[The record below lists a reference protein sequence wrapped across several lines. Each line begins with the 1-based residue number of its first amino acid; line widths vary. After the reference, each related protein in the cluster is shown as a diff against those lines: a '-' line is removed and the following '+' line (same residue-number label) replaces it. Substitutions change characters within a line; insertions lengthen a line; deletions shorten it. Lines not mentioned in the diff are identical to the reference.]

1 MGPGGIPNFFGR
13 FATRVVVLL
22 RPAGFIVSLLVL
34 NACGGPSAGP
44 MGATILNSQT
54 SADQVEVVD
63 VDRPVIDQLA
73 KVRSPT
79 LSAKFG
85 DYRRAPKLTIGAG
98 DGIVVSLYQMGS
110 TGLFASNS
118 PTSGISGSD
127 TGARGT
133 AIPEQVVAEDGTI
146 EIPYVGRVK
155 VADRTQEEVE
165 GLIVRSLKGKSIEP
179 QAVVQVAKN
188 VTNTATVT
196 GDVTQGGVI
205 PLSPKGSRILE
216 VIALAGGLHAPAY
229 ETFISLARHNLMAT
243 VPFTRIST
251 DPTEN
256 VFVHPGD
263 VITVFRK
270 PQTFTAF
277 GAMGRNAEIPFE
289 AYELNLATAL
299 GKAGGLIDSRAD
311 PSAVFVFRRE
321 AADFVQGLHP
331 ASKLASVE
339 RSVPVIYRIDFSQPS
354 GYVYAQSF
362 KMREGDL
369 VYVSNAPGAEVQKA
383 LAILGTAVSPAATG
397 AAVVYT
403 HP

>member
-1 MGPGGIPNFFGR
+1 MGPGGVPICFGW
-13 FATRVVVLL
+13 FAIREVVLL
-22 RPAGFIVSLLVL
+22 RLAGFIAPLLVL

-44 MGATILNSQT
+44 TGNAILISQI
-54 SADQVEVVD
+54 AVDQFEVVD
-63 VDRPVIDQLA
+63 VDRRLIDQLA
-73 KVRSPT
+73 KVSSPT

-85 DYRRAPKLTIGAG
+85 DYRPAPKLRIGAG
-98 DGIVVSLYQMGS
+98 DGVIVTVWQAGS
-110 TGLFASNS
+110 SGLFASTS
-118 PTSGISGSD
+118 PQVGISGSD
-127 TGARGT
+127 AGARAT

-155 VADRTQEEVE
+155 VADRTHEEVE

-216 VIALAGGLHAPAY
+216 VIALSGGLRAPAY
-229 ETFISLARHNLMAT
+229 ETFISLSRRGVTAT
-243 VPFTRIST
+243 VPFTRVST
-251 DPTEN
+251 DSTEN

-263 VITVFRK
+263 LITVFRK

-277 GAMGRNAEIPFE
+277 GATGRNAEIPFD

-299 GKAGGLIDSRAD
+299 GKAGGLIDTRAD
-311 PSAVFVFRRE
+311 SSAVFVFRRE
-321 AADFVQGLHP
+321 PAEFVQGLRP
-331 ASKLASVE
+331 DSKLASMGK
-339 RSVPVIYRIDFSQPS
+339 SVPVVYRIDFSQPS

-362 KMREGDL
+362 KMRGGDL
-369 VYVSNAPGAEVQKA
+369 VYVSNAPGAEVQKF
-383 LAILGTAVSPAATG
+383 LQIIGSAVSPAVGT
-397 AAVVYT
+397 AAVVAR
-403 HP
+403 